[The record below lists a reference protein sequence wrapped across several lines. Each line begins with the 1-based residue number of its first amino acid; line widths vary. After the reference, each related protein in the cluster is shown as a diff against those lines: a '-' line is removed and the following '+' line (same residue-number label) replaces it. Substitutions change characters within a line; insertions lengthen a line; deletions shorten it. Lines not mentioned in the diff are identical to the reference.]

1 MEQDPTCH
9 PAVDDS
15 LTELNIQLSKEL
27 RQLQTQLEASSQ
39 QIAELEAQ
47 NALWQADVQQI
58 KEKNASHQRE
68 QQAEFQE
75 QLAGVNEARE
85 KVYFIYLFIYLIV

>member
-1 MEQDPTCH
+1 MEQDPACH
-9 PAVDDS
+9 LAVDDS
-15 LTELNIQLSKEL
+15 LNELNIQLSKEL

-47 NALWQADVQQI
+47 NALWQVDVQQI

-75 QLAGVNEARE
+75 QLTGVNEARE
-85 KVYFIYLFIYLIV
+85 KVYFIYLFI